1 MSDYNLSFKE
11 TEVTSLEFMLDLE
24 LIDSKVE
31 AAFERGRRL
40 TNGWKKERVF
50 IDQIL

>member
-1 MSDYNLSFKE
+1 MSDYNLSFKD
-11 TEVTSLEFMLDLE
+11 TELTSLDFMLDLE

-31 AAFERGRRL
+31 AAFEQRRRL
-40 TNGWKKERVF
+40 TNGWKREQVF